1 MKNKIIKSSLIIL
14 IILILL
20 IFYLSFFGLHTE
32 KFNKKIKSEILKNNQ
47 EINLVLKKVKFLLN
61 PFNFSVNIKTYTPV
75 ILLDNNKIK
84 LEYIK
89 TNISLKSFINK
100 EFSVDD
106 IQISSKTINIKDI
119 IRLAQSY
126 KNSPEL
132 IILNKVIKKGS
143 LVAEV
148 KLNFNKNGKIKN
160 DYEINGFI
168 KNTELDFFKKHKIEN
183 LDLFFEIKK
192 NNYTLK
198 NIKSKFNQIK
208 LTSPL
213 IKIKKKKS
221 LFLIDG
227 KLKTKDKD
235 VDIKLINNFFKIEPI
250 NQNTKNI
257 NFNSDSD
264 FTFSISKRLKVIDLN
279 LKSQINLNKLDYNF
293 KSKNLKKYLP
303 NFKELIK
310 LKKHKILINLN
321 NGQLDIKGNGDIL
334 IGENL
339 DLLEYEITKIKDL
352 YKFNTKIFINQNSL
366 SLDFL
371 SYKKKKN
378 VDSLLSLE
386 GLYKKDKNIEISKI
400 SLDQNDNK
408 LLIKNLILSER
419 FKFLKLDL
427 VNINFVNDKKIRN
440 NLNLNRNNKNYDIKG
455 KSFDATKLI
464 DEILNNEDE
473 DEALS
478 TFDTFNS
485 IINVN
490 IDKFYL
496 DNKTYV
502 NNLIGNIVFKNNK
515 IKKLNLNS
523 TYPNNK
529 KLVLTIDTNQDNEKI
544 TTLYSDYPK
553 PLVKKYEFIKGFEEG
568 VLDFYSINKNDK
580 STSTLKIDNFKVKEV
595 PVLAK
600 LLSLASLQGIADLL
614 TGEGVRFTDFE
625 MNYSSQNGLINIDEM
640 YAIGPAVSILMEGY
654 VESNKLI
661 SLRGTLVPAT
671 TINRTISSIPLIG
684 KILVGNKVGEG
695 VFGVSFKIKGPAKNL
710 KTTVNPIKTLTP
722 RFITRTLEK
731 IKKN

>member
-250 NQNTKNI
+250 NQNIKNI

-529 KLVLTIDTNQDNEKI
+529 KLALTIDTNQDNEKI

>member
-1 MKNKIIKSSLIIL
+1 M
-14 IILILL
+14 
-20 IFYLSFFGLHTE
+20 
-32 KFNKKIKSEILKNNQ
+32 
-47 EINLVLKKVKFLLN
+47 
-61 PFNFSVNIKTYTPV
+61 
-75 ILLDNNKIK
+75 
-84 LEYIK
+84 
-89 TNISLKSFINK
+89 
-100 EFSVDD
+100 
-106 IQISSKTINIKDI
+106 
-119 IRLAQSY
+119 
-126 KNSPEL
+126 
-132 IILNKVIKKGS
+132 
-143 LVAEV
+143 
-148 KLNFNKNGKIKN
+148 
-160 DYEINGFI
+160 
-168 KNTELDFFKKHKIEN
+168 
-183 LDLFFEIKK
+183 
-192 NNYTLK
+192 
-198 NIKSKFNQIK
+198 
-208 LTSPL
+208 
-213 IKIKKKKS
+213 
-221 LFLIDG
+221 
-227 KLKTKDKD
+227 
-235 VDIKLINNFFKIEPI
+235 
-250 NQNTKNI
+250 
-257 NFNSDSD
+257 
-264 FTFSISKRLKVIDLN
+264 N

-529 KLVLTIDTNQDNEKI
+529 KLALTIDTNQDNEKI